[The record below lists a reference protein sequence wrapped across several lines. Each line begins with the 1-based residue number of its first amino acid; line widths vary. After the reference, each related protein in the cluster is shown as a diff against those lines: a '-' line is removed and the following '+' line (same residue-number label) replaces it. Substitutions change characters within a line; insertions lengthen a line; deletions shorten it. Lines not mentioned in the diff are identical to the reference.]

1 MPKTFSSVW
10 VHTIWTTKER
20 NPLLNQT
27 FRAELCT
34 FIRKNTRKKEILVDM
49 INGVEDHL
57 HCLFRLLPRQSISEV
72 MKQIK
77 GASSF
82 WINDN
87 NLTPIKFKW
96 QEGFGALSVSP
107 GEIDKVRSYIKNQKQ
122 HHKKWHLDDELKR
135 FLYFSP
141 NE

>member
-10 VHTIWTTKER
+10 IHAIWTTKER
-20 NPLLNQT
+20 NPFLNKK
-27 FRAELCT
+27 FRVELCT
-34 FIRKNTRKKEILVDM
+34 NIRENTREKGMLVDM
-49 INGVEDHL
+49 INAVEDHM
-57 HCLFRLLPRQSISEV
+57 HCLFRLLPPQSISEI

-87 NLTPIKFKW
+87 NLLPIKFKW
-96 QEGFGALSVSP
+96 QQGFGVLSVNP
-107 GEIDKVRSYIKNQKQ
+107 REVNKVRRYIKNQEQ

-135 FLYFSP
+135 FLYFTR
-141 NE
+141 ED